1 MRSRGSGQ
9 VLRHNTFG
17 GEARMYFTTFDPFGR
32 DFQRQF
38 DRLARYASRQAAVLP
53 LDVVRHDTDVTLRL
67 DVPGIDPEQLEVSV
81 DRGVL
86 TISGKRE
93 EERTENDKFFVRER
107 TMGTFTRRLRLSE
120 NLNADA
126 VEASYANGVLEV
138 RVPVLEQAK
147 PRKVEVRKVEITK
160 ADDQA

>member
-1 MRSRGSGQ
+1 
-9 VLRHNTFG
+9 
-17 GEARMYFTTFDPFGR
+17 MYFTTFDPFGR

-53 LDVVRHDTDVTLRL
+53 LDVVRHETDVTLRL
-67 DVPGIDPEQLEVSV
+67 DVPGIDPEQLEVTV

-107 TMGTFTRRLRLSE
+107 TMGTFTRRLRLPE
-120 NLNADA
+120 TLNADA

-138 RVPVLEQAK
+138 RIPVIEQAK
-147 PRKVEVRKVEITK
+147 PRKIEVRKIEIAQ
-160 ADDQA
+160 ADGKEELAA

>member
-1 MRSRGSGQ
+1 
-9 VLRHNTFG
+9 
-17 GEARMYFTTFDPFGR
+17 MYFTTFD
-32 DFQRQF
+32 RQF
-38 DRLARYASRQAAVLP
+38 DRLARHAFGQVPALP
-53 LDVVRHDTDVTLRL
+53 LDVVRHENGVTLRL
-67 DVPGIDPEQLEVSV
+67 DVPGIDPEQLEVTV

-93 EERTENDKFFVRER
+93 EERTENDKFYVRER

-160 ADDQA
+160 ADDQPELAA